1 MPSTDDQELIEFI
14 YDEAEL
20 LDAQRFDEWLE
31 LFSDDG
37 YYWMPLAPDQEDA
50 RLHASLMYEDKLL
63 LKVRIERLNG
73 QRTFSQQPGSRSHH
87 LLQRPKVIER
97 DEAQGRYLVQ
107 SAWHYVEW
115 RMDRQ
120 TLFAGWSRH
129 ELVRAANGRLQ
140 IRLKRVQLLNCDGV
154 LGNIQLFI

>member
-1 MPSTDDQELIEFI
+1 
-14 YDEAEL
+14 
-20 LDAQRFDEWLE
+20 
-31 LFSDDG
+31 
-37 YYWMPLAPDQEDA
+37 MPLAPDQQDS

-73 QRTFSQQPGSRSHH
+73 MRTFSQQPASRSHH
-87 LLQRPKVIER
+87 LIQRPKVIER
-97 DEAQGRYLVQ
+97 DEANGVYRVQ

-115 RMDRQ
+115 RMDVQ
-120 TLFAGWSRH
+120 TLFAGWTRH
-129 ELVRAANGRLQ
+129 DLVRGADGRLR